1 MDIRFS
7 FQASNVD
14 FLRDHKFDFNKMFHE
29 GIHYLNSGQEKLV
42 RAADESLDDKE
53 VEEMLGLTK
62 VFQILERARKPLV
75 GHNMLC
81 DLALIHQSFYQP
93 LPDTYEGFKAQIHQI
108 FPVIIDTKHLCFAV
122 QKRLSQTK
130 LLEFTSLTDL
140 CGALGSQRGTF
151 YALFSPEVS
160 HGEQCHR
167 YSGERVFHEAGFDAY
182 SAGFVFLRV
191 AHLLA
196 MKNVKST
203 EAQAVQMRRYFKLV
217 EPFTNRVNLIRGP
230 IHYID
235 LVARDSPLV
244 RSPWLVVSTPDRSQL
259 TLPLLQKELN
269 CVMDVRQLTPY
280 SAVIVVSSRK
290 RAEALMKELDREKL
304 TIRRYRLTDSPL
316 MARIIG
322 LSSLTV
328 AAAAVIGTVAVY
340 WSRTR
345 SL

>member
-1 MDIRFS
+1 
-7 FQASNVD
+7 
-14 FLRDHKFDFNKMFHE
+14 
-29 GIHYLNSGQEKLV
+29 
-42 RAADESLDDKE
+42 
-53 VEEMLGLTK
+53 
-62 VFQILERARKPLV
+62 
-75 GHNMLC
+75 
-81 DLALIHQSFYQP
+81 
-93 LPDTYEGFKAQIHQI
+93 
-108 FPVIIDTKHLCFAV
+108 
-122 QKRLSQTK
+122 
-130 LLEFTSLTDL
+130 
-140 CGALGSQRGTF
+140 
-151 YALFSPEVS
+151 
-160 HGEQCHR
+160 
-167 YSGERVFHEAGFDAY
+167 
-182 SAGFVFLRV
+182 
-191 AHLLA
+191 
-196 MKNVKST
+196 
-203 EAQAVQMRRYFKLV
+203 MRRYFKLV